1 MSRSS
6 AVFMCFEIG
15 ASALAVC
22 DRLIDE
28 LLQRFRLLLLRDG
41 AHDGVTHDVA
51 VAIDHIGG
59 GESED
64 VLHELSGLTTG
75 AEEKKRLAQ
84 YKTLST

>member
-28 LLQRFRLLLLRDG
+28 LLQCFRLLLLRDG

-51 VAIDHIGG
+51 VPVNHIGG
-59 GESED
+59 EILVVNLPASPSEAKY
-64 VLHELSGLTTG
+64 TF
-75 AEEKKRLAQ
+75 
-84 YKTLST
+84 